1 VSAQDGYK
9 KGTKHY
15 RNGYEKGTNGIEK
28 NFTWQKSVHFCSFDE
43 RFCRYQNP
51 PRSSLLSVPDVVF
64 DGLQMMRVYFCF
76 KLLKVEI
83 LAAAALSIYAGSL
96 ADLG

>member
-1 VSAQDGYK
+1 MLSK
-9 KGTKHY
+9 CN
-15 RNGYEKGTNGIEK
+15 RNGYETATNGIEK
-28 NFTWQKSVHFCSFDE
+28 NFTRQKSVHFCSFDE

-64 DGLQMMRVYFCF
+64 DGLQTKRVYFCF

-83 LAAAALSIYAGSL
+83 LAVAALSIHAGSL